1 MDFMYKQ
8 VIVVRTDLKMGTG
21 KIAAQTAHAS
31 ISAME
36 KAMRDNGDI
45 VEKWKEEG
53 MAKIVVKVESEKEL
67 LELFEMLKK
76 KFPVAL
82 IKDAGHTQVK
92 ENTATCIGIGPVDA
106 KEIDKY
112 TGKLKLL

>member
-1 MDFMYKQ
+1 MDFRYKQ
-8 VIVVRTDLKMGTG
+8 VIVVRSDLKMGTG

-36 KAMRDNGDI
+36 KTMRDNEAI

-53 MAKIVVKVESEKEL
+53 MAKIVLKVGSEDEL
-67 LELFEMLKK
+67 LQLFESLKK
-76 KFPVAL
+76 RFPVAL
-82 IKDAGHTQVK
+82 IKDAGHTQVDA
-92 ENTATCIGIGPVDA
+92 NTATCIGIGPVDG

>member
-1 MDFMYKQ
+1 MDFRYKQ
-8 VIVVRTDLKMGTG
+8 VIVVRADLKMGTG
-21 KIAAQTAHAS
+21 KVSAQVAHAS

-36 KAMRDNGDI
+36 KTARDAPEI

-53 MAKIVVKVESEKEL
+53 MAKIVLKGASEQ
-67 LELFEMLKK
+67 ELFELFESLKK

-82 IKDAGHTQVK
+82 IKDAGHTQVDA
-92 ENTATCIGIGPVDA
+92 NTATCIGIGPVDG

-112 TGKLKLL
+112 TANLKLL